1 MKLIFTFIFLL
12 LFSPASFSQKKFP
25 GYIVTSVGDTL
36 KGLIGKARE
45 MDSRNFCS
53 FYDSV
58 TQKKVDIQFEDVWGY
73 GYSENDK
80 QQYYEKIKLER
91 NPFTDEAFLK
101 NILKGKIAVFE
112 YQYTMGSF
120 NNSYTKTVYYL
131 KKETGDISTL
141 TFGGVLSDNKTVLKY
156 ALADSDC
163 TAVEKVKGIISK
175 KKAIE
180 LIEAYNKCSVEA
192 SK

>member
-1 MKLIFTFIFLL
+1 MKVFISVIILFL
-12 LFSPASFSQKKFP
+12 SSTTCNAQKKFT
-25 GYIVTSVGDTL
+25 GYIITKDGDTL

-45 MDSRNFCS
+45 IDSGQFCS
-53 FYDSV
+53 FYDSA
-58 TQKKVDIQFEDVWGY
+58 TQIKVDLQFENVLGY
-73 GYSENDK
+73 GYTENDK
-80 QQYYEKIKLER
+80 QNYYEKIKLER
-91 NPFTDEAFLK
+91 NPFTNEAFLK

-112 YQYTMGSF
+112 YQYTTGNF

-163 TAVEKVKGIISK
+163 TVEKVKGIISK

-180 LIEAYNKCSVEA
+180 LIETYNKCSVEA
-192 SK
+192 NK

>member
-1 MKLIFTFIFLL
+1 MKVFISFIILFL
-12 LFSPASFSQKKFP
+12 SSTTCNAQKKFT
-25 GYIVTSVGDTL
+25 GYIITKDGDTL

-45 MDSRNFCS
+45 IDNGQFCS
-53 FYDSV
+53 FYDSA
-58 TQKKVDIQFEDVWGY
+58 TQIKVDLQFENILGY
-73 GYSENDK
+73 GYTENDK
-80 QQYYEKIKLER
+80 QNYYEKIKLER
-91 NPFTDEAFLK
+91 NPFTNEAFLK

-112 YQYTMGSF
+112 YQYTTGNF

-163 TAVEKVKGIISK
+163 TVVEKVKGIISK

-180 LIEAYNKCSVEA
+180 LIETYNKCSVEVN
-192 SK
+192 K